1 MSKEDQTPESS
12 WPTGVTPAEGQRPK
26 PGDIIL
32 DPNLAFAPEP
42 LVGDAVDNAL
52 AEDESDTTI
61 PEGPLLAMKD
71 HRHTQWH
78 LLASHER
85 HERVRESIS
94 SGGDVLYVI
103 DDGRTHAMIG
113 RIIGTSPSC
122 TYSLVGRVSRDDL
135 ANLKVGHVPFDEAF
149 STAEELAVVG
159 MANVDEVASTNV
171 FDVGYFDSPGEIPVA
186 YLPGNDALIFK
197 GDLEITAY

>member
-1 MSKEDQTPESS
+1 MTEHETNEESS
-12 WPTGVTPAEGQRPK
+12 WPSAVTPGDGHRPK
-26 PGDIIL
+26 PGDIVIE
-32 DPNLAFAPEP
+32 PNLAFAPEP

-52 AEDESDTTI
+52 AEDESETTI

-85 HERVRESIS
+85 HERVRESIAV
-94 SGGDVLYVI
+94 GGDVLYVI
-103 DDGRTHAMIG
+103 DDGRTHAMLG

-122 TYSLVGRVSRDDL
+122 TYSLVGRVTREDL
-135 ANLKVGHVPFDEAF
+135 ASIKVGQVPFAEAF
-149 STAEELAVVG
+149 ATAEELALVG
-159 MANVDEVASTNV
+159 MANVDAVASTNV
-171 FDVGYFDSPGEIPVA
+171 FDVAYFDSPGEVPQT
-186 YLPGNDALIFK
+186 YLPGEPALIFN